1 MIIREAGFIKD
12 GYNEE
17 VDRLRAA
24 ARDGK
29 GWLADVE
36 IRERERTGIPKLKLK
51 FNKVFGYYLE
61 VPNSFRDKVPEDYMR
76 KQTLVNA
83 ERYIT
88 PELKELEETILG
100 ASDKLNTLEYEL
112 FVEIREKIADN
123 TARIQATAR
132 AIASAD
138 VFASLAYVAERNRY
152 VCPKINDKGV
162 IDIHD
167 GRHPVVEQ
175 MAGGDLF
182 VPNDTL
188 LDNRRNRVS
197 IITGDRIFCSC
208 GIRQYRPGGPH
219 LHKSR
224 SVR

>member
-36 IRERERTGIPKLKLK
+36 IRERERTGISKLKLK

-132 AIASAD
+132 AIAAAD

-167 GRHPVVEQ
+167 
-175 MAGGDLF
+175 
-182 VPNDTL
+182 
-188 LDNRRNRVS
+188 
-197 IITGDRIFCSC
+197 
-208 GIRQYRPGGPH
+208 
-219 LHKSR
+219 
-224 SVR
+224 